1 MKNITLKQT
10 LTTLVLRLIKMKEGF
25 FSVYKP
31 KGPSSFWVV
40 AQVRKIVGK
49 KVKVGHAGTLDPLA
63 EGVLVIAVGRESTKK
78 ISETVAKEKEYIAE
92 VFLGEESSTDD
103 GEGEKTEIDKSFT
116 PRKEEVLEILKKFEG
131 EIMQK
136 PPIFSAIKV
145 SGKNSY
151 LLARK
156 GQIPDLK
163 DRMVKIHKI
172 ELLEYN
178 YPIIKIKVIT
188 GPGVYI
194 RALSRDIGRELKTGA
209 YMYSLVRNRVGA
221 FTADNAIKV
230 EDLESFLK

>member
-1 MKNITLKQT
+1 
-10 LTTLVLRLIKMKEGF
+10 
-25 FSVYKP
+25 
-31 KGPSSFWVV
+31 
-40 AQVRKIVGK
+40 
-49 KVKVGHAGTLDPLA
+49 
-63 EGVLVIAVGRESTKK
+63 
-78 ISETVAKEKEYIAE
+78 
-92 VFLGEESSTDD
+92 
-103 GEGEKTEIDKSFT
+103 
-116 PRKEEVLEILKKFEG
+116 
-131 EIMQK
+131 MQK

>member
-1 MKNITLKQT
+1 
-10 LTTLVLRLIKMKEGF
+10 MKEGF

-49 KVKVGHAGTLDPLA
+49 NLKVGHAGTLDPLA

-78 ISETVAKEKEYIAE
+78 ILTEVVKEKEYIAE
-92 VFLGEESSTDD
+92 VFLGEESTTDD
-103 GEGEKTEIDKSFT
+103 QEGEKTEVNKNIKPTEEDI
-116 PRKEEVLEILKKFEG
+116 RKVLPKFIG

-156 GQIPDLK
+156 GESPDLK
-163 DRMVKIHKI
+163 ERQVLIKDI
-172 ELLEYN
+172 ELLGYS
-178 YPIIKIKVIT
+178 YPTLKIKVTT

-194 RALSRDIGRELKTGA
+194 RALARDIGRELKTGA
-209 YMYSLVRNRVGA
+209 YMYSLVRTRVGSYGIS
-221 FTADNAIKV
+221 DSIKV
-230 EDLESFLK
+230 EDLPKYLA